1 LTICHL
7 LLSFEKEKIYIYIMD
22 QEISKPVIGITLGD
36 FNGVGPE
43 VIMKTFANASMLKIC
58 TPVIYG
64 SGKLFQKYKKVLGI
78 EDIHFQYTKSA
89 EVIHHKKINLVNCW
103 EEDHHLELG
112 KVTDTAGSCARIAL
126 LQAAAE
132 LKKGFIEAVV
142 TAPINKKNIQ
152 GADFNFPGHTEF
164 FTSYFETKESLMLLT
179 SADLRVAVVTGHIP
193 LSQVATKLTTEVIV
207 AKAKILLKSL
217 QKDFGIQKPKIAILG
232 LNPHAG
238 DEGMFGDEEEKI
250 ILPAINQLK
259 NEGYLVFGPYS
270 SDGFF
275 GMQQYKKF
283 DAVLAMYHDQGLIP
297 FKTLAFETGVNF
309 TAGLPVIRTSPDH
322 GTAYD
327 IAGKNKADETSFRE
341 AVYQAL
347 SIIKSRKQL
356 LTVREL

>member
-1 LTICHL
+1 
-7 LLSFEKEKIYIYIMD
+7 MD

>member
-1 LTICHL
+1 
-7 LLSFEKEKIYIYIMD
+7 MD

-193 LSQVATKLTTEVIV
+193 LSQVASKLTTEVIV

-259 NEGYLVFGPYS
+259 NEGHLVFGPYS

>member
-1 LTICHL
+1 M
-7 LLSFEKEKIYIYIMD
+7 E
-22 QEISKPVIGITLGD
+22 QELSKPVIGITLGD

-43 VIMKTFANASMLKIC
+43 VIIKTFANASMLKIC

-78 EDIHFQYTKSA
+78 EDIQFQYSKSA

-103 EEDHHLELG
+103 EEDHQLELG
-112 KVTDTAGSCARIAL
+112 KVTEIAGSCARIAL
-126 LQAAAE
+126 LQAASE
-132 LKKGFIEAVV
+132 LKKGFIDAVV

-152 GADFNFPGHTEF
+152 SSDFNFPGHTEF

-179 SADLRVAVVTGHIP
+179 SGDFRVAVVTGHIAIKE
-193 LSQVATKLTTEVIV
+193 VATKITADLII
-207 AKAKILLKSL
+207 AKAKLLLKSL
-217 QKDFGIQKPKIAILG
+217 KNDFGILKPKIAILG

-238 DEGMFGDEEEKI
+238 DEGMFGDEEEKTI
-250 ILPAINQLK
+250 IPALNQLK
-259 NEGYLVFGPYS
+259 NEGHLVFGPYS
-270 SDGFF
+270 ADGFF

-297 FKTLAFETGVNF
+297 FKTIAFETGVNF

-341 AVYQAL
+341 AVYQAIN
-347 SIIKSRKQL
+347 IIKERAATKANQ
-356 LTVREL
+356 R

>member
-1 LTICHL
+1 M
-7 LLSFEKEKIYIYIMD
+7 E

-43 VIMKTFANASMLKIC
+43 VIIKTFANASMLKIC

-103 EEDHHLELG
+103 EEDHALELG
-112 KVTDTAGSCARIAL
+112 KVTDIAGSCARIAL

-132 LKKGFIEAVV
+132 LKKGFIEAIV

-152 GADFNFPGHTEF
+152 GTDFNFPGHTEF
-164 FTSYFETKESLMLLT
+164 FTSYFEAKESLMLLT

-193 LSQVATKLTTEVIV
+193 MSQVASKVTTAGIL

-217 QKDFGIQKPKIAILG
+217 QKDFGIQKPKIALLG

-238 DEGMFGDEEEKI
+238 DEGMFGDEEEKVI
-250 ILPAINQLK
+250 IPAINQLK
-259 NEGYLVFGPYS
+259 NEGHLVFGPYS
-270 SDGFF
+270 ADGFF

-347 SIIKSRKQL
+347 SVIKSRKQL